1 MTNKPLQMTTEDKL
15 VRVYIFAS
23 HMENIFKIQF
33 FFRHVRLHVFQS
45 SLKRLLNVNK
55 LFYLFCCVI
64 YMYHDVIIDLFFLSP
79 YFMTI
84 RELCRK

>member
-15 VRVYIFAS
+15 VRECFFAS
-23 HMENIFKIQF
+23 LWKTFYEQI
-33 FFRHVRLHVFQS
+33 FRHVRLHVFQS
-45 SLKRLLNVNK
+45 SLKRLQNVNK

-64 YMYHDVIIDLFFLSP
+64 YMHHDVIIDLFFLSP